1 MSWFLTTESTP
12 DLLATKAPAQPSGF
26 AASLGYIQTGP
37 FGHVTSTSRR
47 LYAAPCERVWRDV
60 SGIVDL
66 EHAAS
71 PRLFGRERC
80 VDDRRSVEPGRVDR
94 KRGQSSLEA
103 NERWFVQRLREEFGT
118 VLVEIKIEGLIELF
132 KHVDAGS
139 RGRRRPETASRQLL
153 PESSRLRHVQTVH
166 S

>member
-1 MSWFLTTESTP
+1 MVSRDGVHSRSSRHET
-12 DLLATKAPAQPSGF
+12 PAQPSGF

-37 FGHVTSTSRR
+37 FGHATRSSRH
-47 LYAAPCERVWRDV
+47 LYAAPCERVWQDV
-60 SGIVDL
+60 SGLVDL

-71 PRLFGRERC
+71 PRPVGRERC
-80 VDDRRSVEPGRVDR
+80 VDDRRGVEPGRVDR

-103 NERWFVQRLREEFGT
+103 NERWFVQRLRKEFGA
-118 VLVEIKIEGLIELF
+118 VLVEIKIEGLIEPF

-139 RGRRRPETASRQLL
+139 RGRRRGLPDTASRQLL
-153 PESSRLRHVQTVH
+153 PESSRLLHVQTVH